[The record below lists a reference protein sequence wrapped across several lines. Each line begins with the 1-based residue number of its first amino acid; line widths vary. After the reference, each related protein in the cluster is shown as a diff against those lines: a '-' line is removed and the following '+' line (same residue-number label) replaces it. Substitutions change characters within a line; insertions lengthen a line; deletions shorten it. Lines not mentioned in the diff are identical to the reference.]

1 LLEDFIESD
10 ILVPLARESTD
21 MAYSASEMSASLG
34 DLQNKI
40 RMKNLVENYIMILLL
55 VFTMVALISMTNAS
69 KFILFMSQTNR
80 HIQIDDYLVDS
91 IERAEEKFEERAK
104 SKDILSSKHSIC

>member
-1 LLEDFIESD
+1 MLEDFIDSD

-21 MAYSASEMSASLG
+21 MAYSASEMSSSLG

-40 RMKNLVENYIMILLL
+40 RMKNLVENYIMILLI

-69 KFILFMSQTNR
+69 KFILFMSQTSRNL
-80 HIQIDDYLVDS
+80 QIDDYLVDS
-91 IERAEEKFEERAK
+91 IERAEDKDEEQAK
-104 SKDILSSKHSIC
+104 SKDILSSKQSIC